1 MLTGT
6 TFLERF
12 TEIPKNLLANQDA
25 YVWINMLFH
34 IGQRIRDKS
43 VAKISSDESCQ
54 YSYASFKA
62 KYFVFMD
69 SYWKIQKTKLITR
82 W

>member
-1 MLTGT
+1 LLTRT

-34 IGQRIRDKS
+34 IGQKIRDKS
-43 VAKISSDESCQ
+43 VAKISMMNLVNTVMQVLNLSTL
-54 YSYASFKA
+54 YSWIITGKFKR
-62 KYFVFMD
+62 
-69 SYWKIQKTKLITR
+69 LN
-82 W
+82 